1 VSRGFGRT
9 ERAAL
14 RVLAPAIADGP
25 WTSLRTVA
33 TRMYGDPTSGQIES
47 VRRSLHRLERF
58 DRVELQIGTVAGEGW
73 QHRLVARAVPWTLFA
88 PLPRRPDYP
97 AAAPFDGAPDALVQ
111 SVTRFGARYAAEHPW
126 SVERPA
132 PVPAEPAT
140 ADLVDRL
147 LADWEA

>member
-1 VSRGFGRT
+1 MIITRALPSAVVS
-9 ERAAL
+9 
-14 RVLAPAIADGP
+14 PIADAP
-25 WTSLRTVA
+25 
-33 TRMYGDPTSGQIES
+33 
-47 VRRSLHRLERF
+47 RSDRAMLDQGHCA
-58 DRVELQIGTVAGEGW
+58 DRVELAHGTVAGEGC
-73 QHRLVARAVPWTLFA
+73 QRRLVTRAVPWVEFA
-88 PLPRRPDYP
+88 RRPDYP